1 VAEIGISQPSSL
13 ILQYSR
19 LQRNYLWDV
28 LLPDIGFPLGNVAGG
43 IFQGLQGLAMTQYVQ
58 AVRFGDYD
66 VEKSVMKY
74 GPYRASFPGL
84 LTVESATITFLK
96 PMPDFIS
103 SYFYAWKNL
112 MVDLDGLYHPKEDYQ
127 RTVYVRFL
135 DSTGIAINRY
145 KLIGCFPLK
154 FPSYDLDY
162 DNNHVTKFSV
172 TLAIDKI
179 EIQ

>member
-1 VAEIGISQPSSL
+1 MAQIGISQPSSL

-28 LLPDIGFPLGNVAGG
+28 LLPDIGVSSGDQATG
-43 IFQGLQGLAMTQYVQ
+43 IFEGLQGLAMTQYVQ
-58 AVRFGDYD
+58 GVRFGDYD
-66 VEKSVMKY
+66 VERTTMKY
-74 GPYRASFPGL
+74 GAYRANFAGL
-84 LTVESATITFLK
+84 LTVGEATITFLK

-103 SYFYAWKNL
+103 SYFYSWKNL
-112 MVDLDGLYHPKEDYQ
+112 MVGKDGLYQPKNKYQ
-127 RTVYVRFL
+127 KNVYVRFL

-145 KLIGCFPLK
+145 KLLGCFPIK

-162 DNNHVTKFSV
+162 ENNLVTKFSV
-172 TLAIDKI
+172 TLAVDKI